1 MGREEVGISKGLSGS
16 SLRYRRY
23 TGADNILPYSCE
35 EHDRMKCCGCA
46 TRREHGLKEIIDSG
60 RRRNFA
66 RGRACLYKGKS
77 AFVFMNES
85 LFK

>member
-35 EHDRMKCCGCA
+35 EHDRMKCCGYA
-46 TRREHGLKEIIDSG
+46 TRREHGLKEIIDGDEILLEDG
-60 RRRNFA
+60 RVYIKE
-66 RGRACLYKGKS
+66 GQLSCL
-77 AFVFMNES
+77 
-85 LFK
+85 

>member
-46 TRREHGLKEIIDSG
+46 TRREHGLKEIIDGDEILLEDG
-60 RRRNFA
+60 RVYIKESRLS
-66 RGRACLYKGKS
+66 CL
-77 AFVFMNES
+77 
-85 LFK
+85 